1 VNLKNLRIV
10 VDEREKKSGIPGL
23 LKGIGI
29 NLEIK
34 TLPIGDYI
42 VAPETVV
49 ERKTISDLVSSVF
62 DGRLF
67 DQCNRLKEHYQF
79 PILLIEGNID
89 ELEELTENP
98 LVFYGA
104 ISSIALDFKIP
115 VIHTPNA
122 SHTAKLL
129 MSMCSR
135 KDASKGPFIKKIR
148 KSNDVQK
155 QQLSILCS
163 LPGVGEK
170 TAIRML
176 EKFGTPLRVLSS
188 STTELSKVGGLGE
201 ARAKNIKKAL
211 QAQSKHLKKIN
222 FILVRKFYLCN
233 NRKVVGDPIH
243 RNSIKTFWS
252 T

>member
-1 VNLKNLRIV
+1 MTLQENINQKELSFFVNLKNIRIV
-10 VDEREKKSGIPGL
+10 VDEREKKSGIPGI

-29 NLEIK
+29 SLEIK

-89 ELEELTENP
+89 EIEELTENS

-104 ISSIALDFKIP
+104 ISSIAIDFKIP

-122 SHTAKLL
+122 SHTSKLL
-129 MSMCSR
+129 VSMCSR

-148 KSNDVQK
+148 KSNDIQK
-155 QQLSILCS
+155 QQLSMLCS

-188 STTELSKVGGLGE
+188 STTELSKVSGLGE
-201 ARAKNIKKAL
+201 SRAKNIKKIL
-211 QAQSKHLKKIN
+211 EKQSKHLKKT
-222 FILVRKFYLCN
+222 
-233 NRKVVGDPIH
+233 
-243 RNSIKTFWS
+243 SQKTLHD

>member
-1 VNLKNLRIV
+1 MNLKNIRIV
-10 VDEREKKSGIPGL
+10 VDEREKKSGIPGI

-49 ERKTISDLVSSVF
+49 ERKTISDLVSSIF

-148 KSNDVQK
+148 KSNDLQK
-155 QQLSILCS
+155 QQFSMLCS

-211 QAQSKHLKKIN
+211 QAQSKHLKKT
-222 FILVRKFYLCN
+222 
-233 NRKVVGDPIH
+233 
-243 RNSIKTFWS
+243 SQKTLHD

>member
-1 VNLKNLRIV
+1 MNLKNLRIV

-49 ERKTISDLVSSVF
+49 ERKTISDLVSSIF

-148 KSNDVQK
+148 KSNDIQK
-155 QQLSILCS
+155 QQLSMLCS

-170 TAIRML
+170 TAVRML

-188 STTELSKVGGLGE
+188 SITELSKVSGLGE
-201 ARAKNIKKAL
+201 ARAKNIKKVL
-211 QAQSKHLKKIN
+211 QAQSKRLKKT
-222 FILVRKFYLCN
+222 
-233 NRKVVGDPIH
+233 
-243 RNSIKTFWS
+243 SQKTLHDA
-252 T
+252 

>member
-1 VNLKNLRIV
+1 MNLKNIRIV
-10 VDEREKKSGIPGL
+10 VDEREKKSGIPGI

-29 NLEIK
+29 SLEIK

-67 DQCNRLKEHYQF
+67 DQCNRLKEHYKF

-89 ELEELTENP
+89 EIEELTENS

-104 ISSIALDFKIP
+104 ISSIAIDFKIP

-129 MSMCSR
+129 VSMCSR

-148 KSNDVQK
+148 KSNDIQK
-155 QQLSILCS
+155 QQLSMLCS

-170 TAIRML
+170 TAVRML

-188 STTELSKVGGLGE
+188 STTELSKVSGLGE
-201 ARAKNIKKAL
+201 ARAKNIKKML
-211 QAQSKHLKKIN
+211 EKQSKHLKKT
-222 FILVRKFYLCN
+222 
-233 NRKVVGDPIH
+233 
-243 RNSIKTFWS
+243 SQKTLHD

>member
-1 VNLKNLRIV
+1 VNLKNIRIV
-10 VDEREKKSGIPGL
+10 VDEREKKSGIPGI

-67 DQCNRLKEHYQF
+67 DQCNRLKEHYKF

-89 ELEELTENP
+89 EIEELTENS

-104 ISSIALDFKIP
+104 ISSIAIDFKIP

-122 SHTAKLL
+122 SHTSKLL
-129 MSMCSR
+129 VSMCSR

-148 KSNDVQK
+148 KSNDLQK
-155 QQLSILCS
+155 QQLSMLCS

-170 TAIRML
+170 TAVRML

-188 STTELSKVGGLGE
+188 SITELSKVSGLGE
-201 ARAKNIKKAL
+201 ARAKNIKKVL
-211 QAQSKHLKKIN
+211 QAQS
-222 FILVRKFYLCN
+222 
-233 NRKVVGDPIH
+233 
-243 RNSIKTFWS
+243 
-252 T
+252 

>member
-1 VNLKNLRIV
+1 MNLKKLRIV
-10 VDEREKKSGIPGL
+10 VDEREKKSGIPDF
-23 LKGIGI
+23 LKKTGI

-34 TLPIGDYI
+34 TLQVGDYI

-49 ERKTISDLVSSVF
+49 ERKTISDLVSSIF

-89 ELEELTENP
+89 EIEELTENS

-104 ISSIALDFKIP
+104 ISSIAIDFKIP

-122 SHTAKLL
+122 SHTSKLL
-129 MSMCSR
+129 VSMCSR

-148 KSNDVQK
+148 KSNDIQK
-155 QQLSILCS
+155 QQLSMLCS

-188 STTELSKVGGLGE
+188 STTELSKVSGLGE
-201 ARAKNIKKAL
+201 ARAKNIKKIL
-211 QAQSKHLKKIN
+211 EKQSKHLKKT
-222 FILVRKFYLCN
+222 
-233 NRKVVGDPIH
+233 
-243 RNSIKTFWS
+243 SQKTLHD